1 MWYLF
6 ESITTWSIRLLVTKH
21 KQTVKFTIHAVAQV
35 YALIPVTYQ
44 CLPDNVKMNSVCL
57 TATCLENFM
66 VISRIFGNVKLW
78 VCRCIR
84 RSPSFLNVLTIKRTL
99 NNKVVGIFSVVY
111 IMEYL
116 KTNSRS
122 VFVIWI
128 NESQGFRKRTVRYP
142 HKRNCI

>member
-1 MWYLF
+1 MLLYKKHSQHILAHIKTLGYTHF
-6 ESITTWSIRLLVTKH
+6 ILTT
-21 KQTVKFTIHAVAQV
+21 
-35 YALIPVTYQ
+35 YAKRTWKV
-44 CLPDNVKMNSVCL
+44 NSVCS
-57 TATCLENFM
+57 TATCLEIFMM
-66 VISRIFGNVKLW
+66 VISGIFGNTELW

-84 RSPSFLNVLTIKRTL
+84 RSPSFLNVPTIERTL
-99 NNKVVGIFSVVY
+99 NNKVVGIFSLVY